1 MSAITTSKYISR
13 KLLVLLMSPPADSV
27 FSFAVKFFE
36 FNLSYV
42 MANFEIDRLC
52 ANTPANKTWKPCR
65 QSAFGIWELKT
76 IPGKKISVIY
86 LK

>member
-42 MANFEIDRLC
+42 MANFEIDRLF
-52 ANTPANKTWKPCR
+52 ANTPANKTCKPCR
-65 QSAFGIWELKT
+65 QSVFGI
-76 IPGKKISVIY
+76 
-86 LK
+86 